1 MLRRNSTVRKCW
13 AVLAAGAVFQLGWLG
28 SCNDSLYEAT
38 NYVDPC
44 GTILG
49 NCDPGD
55 FQLYNGGVPNY
66 CVDPTCTV
74 PGQCDLEGPPLGTLF
89 DLCP

>member
-1 MLRRNSTVRKCW
+1 MFRRKSTVRKCW

-28 SCNDSLYEAT
+28 TCNDRLFEAT
-38 NYVDPC
+38 RFADPC
-44 GTILG
+44 GTLLG

-55 FQLYNGGVPNY
+55 FQVYNADIGDY
-66 CVDPTCTV
+66 CIDPTSTV
-74 PGQCDLEGPPLGTLF
+74 PGLGDSEGPPLGTMY

>member
-1 MLRRNSTVRKCW
+1 MIRRKSTVRKCW
-13 AVLAAGAVFQLGWLG
+13 AVLAAGALFQLGLLET
-28 SCNDSLYEAT
+28 CNDRLYEAT
-38 NYVDPC
+38 RFVDPC

-55 FQLYNGGVPNY
+55 FQVYNAEIGDY
-66 CVDPTCTV
+66 CIDPVCTV
-74 PGQCDLEGPPLGTLF
+74 PGGCDQEGPPLGTQY